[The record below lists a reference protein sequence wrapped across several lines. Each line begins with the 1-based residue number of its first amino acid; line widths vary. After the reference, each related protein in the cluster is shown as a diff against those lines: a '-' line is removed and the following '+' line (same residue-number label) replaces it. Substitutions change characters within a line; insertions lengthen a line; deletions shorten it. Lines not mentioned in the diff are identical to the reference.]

1 MSTAIFD
8 LDGTLVDTAID
19 LMIAGNYTFEELGW
33 NVRLTKNFKDGVV
46 IGGGR
51 SMIRYGFSAEGISFT
66 EERVDNLY
74 PILLKNYNRTIDQN
88 SHLYDG
94 IVPVLKNLQKAGW
107 NIGVCTNKPELQA
120 NDLLTKLGIRSYF
133 KSFIGSDTV
142 GVAKPHP
149 KPLLA
154 AIEVAGGIP
163 SQSVLV
169 GDTKTDRHTAT
180 AAGVKCLLVN
190 YGHGA
195 LVYDLKT
202 LSPDGLVDK
211 TDEIPVALESL
222 LKAS

>member
-94 IVPVLKNLQKAGW
+94 IVPVLKNLQK
-107 NIGVCTNKPELQA
+107 
-120 NDLLTKLGIRSYF
+120 
-133 KSFIGSDTV
+133 
-142 GVAKPHP
+142 
-149 KPLLA
+149 
-154 AIEVAGGIP
+154 
-163 SQSVLV
+163 
-169 GDTKTDRHTAT
+169 
-180 AAGVKCLLVN
+180 
-190 YGHGA
+190 
-195 LVYDLKT
+195 VY
-202 LSPDGLVDK
+202 
-211 TDEIPVALESL
+211 
-222 LKAS
+222 